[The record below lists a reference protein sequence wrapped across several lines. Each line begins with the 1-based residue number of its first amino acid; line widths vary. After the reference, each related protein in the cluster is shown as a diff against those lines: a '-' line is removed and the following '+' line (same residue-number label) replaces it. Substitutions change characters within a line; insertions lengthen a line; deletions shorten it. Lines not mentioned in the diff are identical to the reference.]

1 MFGPQPGKST
11 CQPSCTPQHDAVPP
25 FWHVALRHRI
35 RLDIGGEWSVV
46 RGMRSAPNKPA
57 QPVSPEA
64 IAAEISRLS
73 RLPLSELRA
82 AWAVEFRKPPPKSL
96 WRNLLLRTLAWQI
109 QEKAFGGHDKATL
122 KVLEGYGQKRGGD
135 QRCQRLKSGTVLV
148 REFGGTHHTVTILPE
163 GFVWQEKTYSSLSA
177 IAKIITGTNWNGPR
191 FFGLR
196 EEQGKRGVR
205 AESAA

>member
-1 MFGPQPGKST
+1 MLSSVTPNARAMTGTEVLRMVVSSDSMKKATATNQGSMRLTAADKAGCGKKNLAARGRWVMFGPQPGKST

-82 AWAVEFRKPPPKSL
+82 AWAVEFRKPRP
-96 WRNLLLRTLAWQI
+96 
-109 QEKAFGGHDKATL
+109 KAFGGIC
-122 KVLEGYGQKRGGD
+122 Y
-135 QRCQRLKSGTVLV
+135 
-148 REFGGTHHTVTILPE
+148 
-163 GFVWQEKTYSSLSA
+163 
-177 IAKIITGTNWNGPR
+177 
-191 FFGLR
+191 
-196 EEQGKRGVR
+196 
-205 AESAA
+205 